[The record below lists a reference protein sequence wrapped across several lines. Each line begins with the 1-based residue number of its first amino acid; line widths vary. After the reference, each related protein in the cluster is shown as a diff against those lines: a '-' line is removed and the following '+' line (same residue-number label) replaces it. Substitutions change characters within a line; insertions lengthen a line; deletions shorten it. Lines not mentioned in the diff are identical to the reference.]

1 MDQYGKTRP
10 REQVE
15 GSRNTYATRLV
26 SQAIAYVAL
35 CSPER
40 TERASDVWFHCIQ
53 MFGVT
58 RVKL

>member
-1 MDQYGKTRP
+1 MPQELYM
-10 REQVE
+10 
-15 GSRNTYATRLV
+15 

-40 TERASDVWFHCIQ
+40 TESARDVWFHCIQ

-58 RVKL
+58 RIKL